1 MIFKQMMNFFRV
13 SLMNQILFPLIQ
25 MQEVT
30 PYIWTFGILLMDKH
44 WFVSQ
49 KTSNPHDNYTV
60 SIICNLYAVDHVPL
74 GLSILSSNF
83 LLLYLDLPY
92 YALSLGKK
100 IHRGA
105 RLKLE
110 LPVTYSRRGHGKKA
124 FTVVGKSY
132 QLDTFSSRWSHY

>member
-1 MIFKQMMNFFRV
+1 
-13 SLMNQILFPLIQ
+13 
-25 MQEVT
+25 
-30 PYIWTFGILLMDKH
+30 MDKH

-83 LLLYLDLPY
+83 LLLYLDLPC
-92 YALSLGKK
+92 YALSMRKK
-100 IHRGA
+100 MHRGA

-110 LPVTYSRRGHGKKA
+110 LPVMHSRRGHGKKA

-132 QLDTFSSRWSHY
+132 QLDTFSSR